1 MDVGHDPV
9 LLEFLESSKLP
20 PWWQSTHVDKDHQD
34 QDNTARAAVD
44 DHGDDPVLVEF
55 LESSRSRRSVLT
67 PEQSAHV
74 DKGHQDQHDTADAA
88 VNDVVSVS
96 SPSFDLDADNGSD
109 ERATKAD
116 KADPLSDFLASAGQ
130 DDAAT
135 HVPWAAALA
144 PQHTA
149 WDRTDQSKFSD
160 ARPEIYNC
168 MKPPEEVPEHTQRRR
183 VQCIPAWQK
192 ALKKEPVVK
201 PASKPM
207 PKSAKLLL
215 KACQEAEQWE
225 EEARQW
231 NEQKKT
237 LGYWFRKSG
246 HPGSGEP
253 SDCSDLD

>member
-1 MDVGHDPV
+1 M
-9 LLEFLESSKLP
+9 
-20 PWWQSTHVDKDHQD
+20 
-34 QDNTARAAVD
+34 
-44 DHGDDPVLVEF
+44 
-55 LESSRSRRSVLT
+55 T

-88 VNDVVSVS
+88 VNDVISVS
-96 SPSFDLDADNGSD
+96 SSSFDLDADNGSD

-149 WDRTDQSKFSD
+149 WDRIDQSKVSD

-201 PASKPM
+201 LASKPM
-207 PKSAKLLL
+207 PRCAKKSLTRPDQVEGGKDKGSH
-215 KACQEAEQWE
+215 KA
-225 EEARQW
+225 RHTGPPHGPH
-231 NEQKKT
+231 KDV
-237 LGYWFRKSG
+237 RI
-246 HPGSGEP
+246 GSHIIMKGSPRE
-253 SDCSDLD
+253 